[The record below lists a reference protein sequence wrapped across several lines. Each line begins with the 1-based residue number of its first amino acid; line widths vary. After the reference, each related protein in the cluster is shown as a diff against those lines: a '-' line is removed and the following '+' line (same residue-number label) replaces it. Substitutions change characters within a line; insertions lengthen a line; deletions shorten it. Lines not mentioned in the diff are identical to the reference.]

1 MAGTND
7 APPSRMRMLINPI
20 PTHRGVGGKTQP
32 WLLIVI
38 GAAFLAGGVA
48 TSFALARFGLGDFNI
63 LILLSLLNAF
73 LTLSGLIL
81 VILGIRGVKP
91 FKTLLTRF

>member
-1 MAGTND
+1 MF
-7 APPSRMRMLINPI
+7 INPI
-20 PTHRGVGGKTQP
+20 PTHGGVDDKTQP

-48 TSFALARFGLGDFNI
+48 TSFTLARFGLGDFNI
-63 LILLSLLNAF
+63 LILLSLLNTF

-91 FKTLLTRF
+91 FATLLTRF

>member
-1 MAGTND
+1 MD
-7 APPSRMRMLINPI
+7 
-20 PTHRGVGGKTQP
+20 GKTQP

-48 TSFALARFGLGDFNI
+48 TSFTLARFGLGDFSI
-63 LILLSLLNAF
+63 VILLSLLNAF

-81 VILGIRGVKP
+81 IILGIRRVKP
-91 FKTLLTRF
+91 FKALLTRF